1 MSSFDQFLD
10 DDTNTRGPQKPFWSL
25 DFKNDRE
32 CLQWLNQEVK
42 YLKDQGEERFLNQKK
57 NLAVYRGI
65 QYQAQD
71 RRGRDEFA
79 NDNATKRRTKNPR
92 IIYNHMVDMVEQ
104 DVSRMTKYRGAISAT
119 PASEENKDT
128 LVAKAAEEL
137 VEGFWDKI
145 DIDNLI
151 QKHVRRKRIFS
162 DDFVGVF
169 WNRNLGPYDPAWLAE
184 IFKKAGVPGDPKK
197 MSSAEIRQIFR
208 TKLKEIP
215 KLPVLDPESGEA
227 VMVDGKPL
235 EIDRPMRLGDIDVR
249 LIFSWDMFMQ
259 RRMDY
264 ADSEYGMYRE
274 RVATET
280 LQAMHPNKAKEI
292 AGDPNDQSYEPETL
306 EEASRREEVEVFHLY
321 HRSTDLLDS
330 GRYIKFTRSA
340 ILINTTNPYVG
351 WDDRAIL
358 PWSRS
363 VDIDTPG
370 VLNGDSIVTFGR
382 SCQAV
387 YNNIMSLHIRN
398 MFLYAHPKWFMPR
411 GAAKLESLGNDTTV
425 VQYKGQVPPVLAQ
438 PQLANQG
445 MDNVAIRA
453 KEDMQQ
459 IMGVYGVSRG
469 EPPTGVTAAV
479 ALTFLDEQESERA
492 NIGVSGLMRTLRNVG
507 LQCLWLMA
515 DNYGDDEGRLESLLG
530 KTKLDEIA
538 AFRMSDLRAIGDL
551 RIQNAS
557 ALPQQKAARLQYILD
572 LKEKFPTSVP
582 DETAIDLL
590 ELGEIDK
597 LRSIITVAVR
607 KSAQE
612 NDVMLNGKPAS
623 PPEKQ
628 EYHLVHYRAH
638 IRAMNE
644 PYYCKLPPN
653 VKKQYEQHVTATE
666 MFLLEQGMKNPQ
678 MAAAIIAEFP
688 GFPYFFI
695 DPIGALPPP
704 MPPPGME
711 GMPPEGAMMGPPP
724 VMPGPGPQ
732 VIPSAIGQG
741 QELPPGAE
749 AQTPAPPAGAP
760 GAEAAATTDGAPA

>member
-1 MSSFDQFLD
+1 MGSFDQFLD
-10 DDTNTRGPQKPFWSL
+10 DEANTKGPQKPFWSL
-25 DFKNDRE
+25 DFENDDELLR
-32 CLQWLNQEVK
+32 WLNQEIR
-42 YLKDQGEERFLNQKK
+42 YLKEQAEERFLNQRK

-79 NDNATKRRTKNPR
+79 NDNTIKRRTKNPR

-104 DVSRMTKYRGAISAT
+104 DVSRMTKYRGAVSAE
-119 PASEENKDT
+119 PASEENKDR
-128 LVAKAAEEL
+128 LVAKASEEL
-137 VEGFWDKI
+137 IEAFWDKI

-169 WNRNLGPYDPAWLAE
+169 WNKNLGPYDPTWLSE
-184 IFKKAGVPGDPKK
+184 VFKKAGIPGNPKQ
-197 MSSAEIRQIFR
+197 MTSSEIRQIFR
-208 TKLKEIP
+208 TKLKNIP
-215 KLPVLDPESGEA
+215 KLPVLDPDTGEP
-227 VMVDGKPL
+227 VVVNGKPL
-235 EIDRPMRLGDIDVR
+235 TIDRPMRLGDIDIR
-249 LIFSWDMFMQ
+249 LMFSWDVFMQ

-264 ADSEYGMYRE
+264 ADSEYGAYRE
-274 RVATET
+274 RVPCET
-280 LQAMHPNKAKEI
+280 LQAMHPKHAKEI
-292 AGDPNDQSYEPETL
+292 ANDPNSQLYEPETL
-306 EEASRREEVEVFHLY
+306 EEAARREEVEVFHFY

-340 ILINTTNPYVG
+340 ILINKPNPYVG

-358 PWSRS
+358 PWART

-387 YNNIMSLHIRN
+387 YNNIMSLHVRN

-438 PQLANQG
+438 PNLANQG
-445 MDNVAIRA
+445 MDAVATRA

-492 NIGVSGLMRTLRNVG
+492 NIGVAGLMRTLRNIG

-515 DNYGDDEGRLESLLG
+515 DHYGDDEGRLESILG

-538 AFRMSDLRAIGDL
+538 AFKMSDLRNIGDL
-551 RIQNAS
+551 KIQNAS

-572 LKEKFPTSVP
+572 LKEKFPGAVP

-590 ELGEIDK
+590 DLGEIDK

-644 PYYCKLPPN
+644 PYYCKLPPP
-653 VKKQYEQHVTATE
+653 VKKNYEEHVSATE
-666 MFLLEQGMKNPQ
+666 MFLLDQGMKNPQ
-678 MAAAIIAEFP
+678 MAAAIVAEFP
-688 GFPYFFI
+688 GFPYFYR
-695 DPIGALPPP
+695 DPMPDLLPAM
-704 MPPPGME
+704 MPPPGVPNE
-711 GMPPEGAMMGPPP
+711 PAGAPMGPPP

-732 VIPSAIGQG
+732 VIPSTIGQ
-741 QELPPGAE
+741 QDELAPGAE
-749 AQTPAPPAGAP
+749 AQTPPPAGQNP
-760 GAEAAATTDGAPA
+760 GAEATSPSSGAPV